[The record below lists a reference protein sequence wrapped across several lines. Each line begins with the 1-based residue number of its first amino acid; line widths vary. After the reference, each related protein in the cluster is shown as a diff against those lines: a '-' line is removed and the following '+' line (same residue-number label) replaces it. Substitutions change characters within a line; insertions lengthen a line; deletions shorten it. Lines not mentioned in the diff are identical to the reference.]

1 MDWEKAGRARMM
13 MRLPRHRKQIADASF
28 LAISELLD
36 AYGRSVVTRDE
47 LRMQAF
53 SDPARVKEYEARCQ
67 KLEDDVLIM
76 LAAASPRTS
85 R

>member
-13 MRLPRHRKQIADASF
+13 MRFPRHRKQIADANF
-28 LAISELLD
+28 LAIYELLD

-53 SDPARVKEYEARCQ
+53 SDPARVKG
-67 KLEDDVLIM
+67 
-76 LAAASPRTS
+76 
-85 R
+85 